1 MTAPGRP
8 ALDEEAAGPQPTL
21 VRSLGAWD
29 GALITI
35 GGTVGSGIFLTTG
48 DIARGLPHPALIL
61 LLWVAGGLYAMAGA
75 LTYSELGAMFPRAGG
90 QYHFLKEAY
99 GRVWGFLFGWTS
111 FLVIMTAGISAI
123 AVGFGEYLGAFVPA
137 FSSGSELLLLSLGS
151 LHWTVRG
158 PQLAGALAIVLLT
171 AVNWLGVREG
181 ALVQNAATALKVA
194 ALVVLVVI
202 GLAVPPTA
210 APAWS
215 AALPRQGLIAGLGL
229 GMVAVLWTY
238 DGWYVLT
245 FSAGE
250 MRRPE
255 RSLPR
260 GLIGGVAVVAAL
272 YLAINWVYVRALGPA
287 ELGRSERIGEAA
299 AAALL
304 GPGAARAVSVVILL
318 SMFGCLAA
326 NVLCCA
332 RIYLPMAQDGVF
344 FRSLARV
351 DPRHRTP
358 SASLL
363 AQGAWG
369 VALALSGTYRELYTA
384 VVFAGALFHAASA
397 GAVFVLRKKRPEDPR
412 PYRAW
417 GHPWVTG
424 AFIGVCLGLV
434 AVTLV
439 QAPLRSLLG
448 LLLIASGLPAYAWW
462 SRRTGSVPVAS
473 QTWRLSARNPLEKR
487 VSKERGRGRSTE
499 N

>member
-1 MTAPGRP
+1 MRAVTATGRP
-8 ALDEEAAGPQPTL
+8 APEEEAGRRQPTL

-35 GGTVGSGIFLTTG
+35 GATVGSGIFLTTG
-48 DIARGLPHPALIL
+48 DIARGLPQPGLIL
-61 LLWVAGGLYAMAGA
+61 LLWVVGGLYAMAGA
-75 LTYSELGAMFPRAGG
+75 LAYSELGAMFPRAGG

-99 GRVWGFLFGWTS
+99 GPVWGFLFGWTS
-111 FLVIMTAGISAI
+111 FLVIMTAGIAAI
-123 AVGFGEYLGAFVPA
+123 AVGFGEYLGAFVPG
-137 FSSGSELLLLSLGS
+137 FSADSRLLSLDLGG

-194 ALVVLVVI
+194 ALVILVVI
-202 GLAVPPTA
+202 GLVVAPVA

-215 AALPRQGLIAGLGL
+215 APLPDQGLIAGLGL

-255 RSLPR
+255 RTLPR
-260 GLIGGVAVVAAL
+260 GLLGGVAVVAAL
-272 YLAINWVYVRALGPA
+272 YLAINWIYLRALGPV
-287 ELGRSERIGEAA
+287 ELARSERVGEAA

-304 GPGAARAVSVVILL
+304 GPGAARAVSAVILL

-344 FRSLARV
+344 FRSLARI

-358 SASLL
+358 AASLL
-363 AQGAWG
+363 AQGVWG
-369 VALALSGTYRELYTA
+369 VALALSGTYSELYTA
-384 VVFAGALFHAASA
+384 VVFAGVLFHAATA
-397 GAVFVLRKKRPEDPR
+397 AAVFVLRRRLPDAPR

-417 GHPWVTG
+417 GHPWTTG
-424 AFIGVCLGLV
+424 AFILACLGLV
-434 AVTLV
+434 AVTLI

-448 LLLIASGLPAYAWW
+448 LLLIGSGLPAYAWW
-462 SRRTGSVPVAS
+462 SRQAEIR
-473 QTWRLSARNPLEKR
+473 
-487 VSKERGRGRSTE
+487 
-499 N
+499 